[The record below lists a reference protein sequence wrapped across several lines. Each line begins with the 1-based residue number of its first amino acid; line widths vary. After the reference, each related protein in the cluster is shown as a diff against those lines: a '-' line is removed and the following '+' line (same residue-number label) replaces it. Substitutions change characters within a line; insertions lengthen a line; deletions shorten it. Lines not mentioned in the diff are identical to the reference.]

1 MFLRAH
7 AVHVGQRHGVLLGLA
22 LLQLIDLA
30 LRVLQL
36 KPQLLSPL
44 QSPLEVL
51 LLDTILTSELLTMIK
66 LAYQ

>member
-30 LRVLQL
+30 LSILQL
-36 KPQLLSPL
+36 QPQLLSPL
-44 QSPLEVL
+44 QSSLEVL
-51 LLDTILTSELLTMIK
+51 LLDTILTSELVTMIK
-66 LAYQ
+66 RAYQ

>member
-36 KPQLLSPL
+36 RPQLLSPL